1 MNVAEVPIMAQRES
15 SATASDTPRS
25 VLVGLIGTGIQ
36 ASRAPALHE
45 HEGATQNLAYV
56 YRLIDLDALG
66 LSADALPEL
75 MAAARRFG
83 FNGLNV
89 THPCKQTII
98 PLLDELSADA
108 RALGAVNAVV
118 FAPDGG
124 TVGHNTDWSGFAES
138 FRRELADA
146 PRRRVVQVGAGGAG
160 VAVAH
165 ALLTLGAGEV
175 TIVDMNAARAA
186 RVAQDLRAR
195 FGAGRA
201 GAARDPARA
210 LAAAD
215 GLVNATPVGM
225 AKHPGMPIA
234 HALLRPDLWVI
245 DIIYFPIETELLR
258 NARALGCRTMGG
270 GGMAVFAAAG
280 SFRLFTGIEPDRER
294 MLDHFHSM

>member
-108 RALGAVNAVV
+108 
-118 FAPDGG
+118 
-124 TVGHNTDWSGFAES
+124 
-138 FRRELADA
+138 

-186 RVAQDLRAR
+186 RLAQDLRAR

-225 AKHPGMPIA
+225 AKH
-234 HALLRPDLWVI
+234 
-245 DIIYFPIETELLR
+245 
-258 NARALGCRTMGG
+258 
-270 GGMAVFAAAG
+270 
-280 SFRLFTGIEPDRER
+280 
-294 MLDHFHSM
+294 